1 MKKFSIA
8 VITIFASALPAAGCE
23 TSPSYTTTTT
33 PSPTVTPSPTP
44 TPVADNSM
52 PVTLPLID
60 AFFYADEDFAS
71 SLKNNLQL
79 TDEQVERLRTTA
91 REETAR
97 LRESYGDDQSEH
109 GGSTVAA
116 GELSERRIAEIVGEE
131 KARQLS
137 DFVLRRWRNG
147 GDVAATA
154 VPVPTAAPAS
164 SPMMTGSP
172 NVPGSPTPG
181 VMRPAVTAPGLAP
194 ADTRVL
200 INIPAYRMDA
210 FENGRLVKSY
220 KIGIGYPEFPLPTGM
235 RNATSII
242 FNPTW
247 TPPDEPW
254 VESPSSKVKVGEKV
268 PAGSKLNPLGVVKIP
283 IGLPSLIHGGKNPAR
298 LGQFASHGCVGLTD
312 AQIKDFA
319 RVLAELSGGELT
331 DAEIAQNLKT
341 PAKTENV
348 KLDSPLPVELRYE
361 TIVVQDGKLRIYRDV
376 YERGTN
382 TEENL
387 RNVLASHGVTVEQL
401 SQDELRQARQALE
414 EMSRGPSGK
423 PVEATSPEEKE
434 QQKQR
439 NIERGR
445 LTRTIKGQKEA
456 VVEIAALAGKGYPA
470 PVEDPNSNPTQA
482 EKATPPQ
489 RRRR

>member
-1 MKKFSIA
+1 M
-8 VITIFASALPAAGCE
+8 
-23 TSPSYTTTTT
+23 
-33 PSPTVTPSPTP
+33 
-44 TPVADNSM
+44 
-52 PVTLPLID
+52 
-60 AFFYADEDFAS
+60 
-71 SLKNNLQL
+71 
-79 TDEQVERLRTTA
+79 RL
-91 REETAR
+91 
-97 LRESYGDDQSEH
+97 
-109 GGSTVAA
+109 
-116 GELSERRIAEIVGEE
+116 
-131 KARQLS
+131 
-137 DFVLRRWRNG
+137 
-147 GDVAATA
+147 
-154 VPVPTAAPAS
+154 
-164 SPMMTGSP
+164 
-172 NVPGSPTPG
+172 
-181 VMRPAVTAPGLAP
+181 AVTAPGLAP